1 MRTFRISKPLAGFLA
16 AGCGAAAILTAVL
29 LRKRKRI

>member
-1 MRTFRISKPLAGFLA
+1 MRTFHISKYIVGVLA
-16 AGCGAAAILTAVL
+16 AGCGAAALLTAVL